1 MKMIRNSILCVG
13 LLLLAAPMLYAQ
25 NFSTYRA
32 FTLGMSTATVL
43 IHTAQTPADVKSPHG
58 GPSVIQE
65 LSWSPPNLSE
75 NSVRSESVGQILFS
89 FFNGELYKI
98 TVTYDLSCTEGLT
111 VKDLIDSVSAT
122 YGPATTAVPES
133 GSMAKERFDGKQ
145 ELVASWEDSQN
156 SLNLVRSTFTN
167 RFGLVIFSKKTNEAA
182 ELAVTNATKIES
194 EEGPKREAA
203 RVKKQADDLEAMRL
217 KNKKAFRP

>member
-1 MKMIRNSILCVG
+1 MKMIRNAILFLSA
-13 LLLLAAPMLYAQ
+13 LLVMAPILHAQ

-32 FTLGMSTATVL
+32 FTLGMSTAAVL
-43 IHTAQTPADVKSPHG
+43 THTSQAPADVKVAHG
-58 GPSVIQE
+58 GPSPIQE
-65 LSWSPPNLSE
+65 LSWSPPNLSS
-75 NSVRSESVGQILFS
+75 NSVRSESVGQIVFS

-167 RFGLVIFSKKTNEAA
+167 RFGLIIFSKKANEAA